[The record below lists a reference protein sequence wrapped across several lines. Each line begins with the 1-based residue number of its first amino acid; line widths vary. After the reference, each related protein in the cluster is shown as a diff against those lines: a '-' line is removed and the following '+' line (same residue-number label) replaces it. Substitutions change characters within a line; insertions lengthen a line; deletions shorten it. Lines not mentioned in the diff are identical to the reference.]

1 MHKRAFLAAASL
13 SGLFPATSATAA
25 ATRAS
30 GPALLTLTG
39 DVAKTNRGPLDPAL
53 DQMMV
58 KHGIEFTKAYQF
70 DAAALRR
77 LPAVTIRPTLE
88 YDSKVHVLTGPLL
101 DTVLDAAGAPKG
113 DAVQL
118 GLRAV
123 DGYRA
128 PLTRGLARSYRMIIA
143 LAIDGRPL
151 ALGGL
156 GPQWAVYD
164 ADRIAPFKDK
174 PLKERF
180 ALCPWGLY
188 LVDVQAA
195 A

>member
-1 MHKRAFLAAASL
+1 MHKRAFLAAASFA
-13 SGLFPATSATAA
+13 GLLPATTATAA
-25 ATRAS
+25 AAHTTN
-30 GPALLTLTG
+30 PTLLTHTG
-39 DVAKTNRGPLDPAL
+39 NITKTNRGPLDPAL

-58 KHGIEFTKAYQF
+58 KHGIDFTDAYQF

-88 YDSKVHVLTGPLL
+88 YDAKVHALTGPLL
-101 DTVLDAAGAPKG
+101 DTVLDAAGAPKA

-128 PLTRGLARSYRMIIA
+128 PLTRGEARSYRMIVA

-151 ALGGL
+151 GLGGL

-164 ADRIAPFKDK
+164 ADRVAPFKDK

-180 ALCPWGLY
+180 ALCPWGMY
-188 LVDVQAA
+188 LVDVKAPA
-195 A
+195 